1 MFSNL
6 FSGATL
12 YIILALL
19 ASTAGFGYLSY
30 SLSND
35 KAVAVAQLKDANNAI
50 LAYQKDAELKD
61 LSCKI
66 DDLSTSELTEDKNKI
81 DEAISPINDQL
92 RDLATVKKIPNKA
105 VPSAATLP
113 KETTKDESNFL
124 PDDGLLSPSV
134 KRLLNNGWCSV
145 YPESSECIPPLKPS
159 SKSM

>member
-30 SLSND
+30 SLYGD
-35 KAVAVAQLKDANNAI
+35 RAVAVAQLKTANDAI
-50 LAYQKDAELKD
+50 IGYQNSLNLRDS
-61 LSCKI
+61 SCKI
-66 DDLSTSELTEDKNKI
+66 DDLSTTQLTEDKNKI
-81 DEAISPINDQL
+81 DEAISPINDEL

-105 VPSAATLP
+105 VQSTATLP

-124 PDDGLLSPSV
+124 PDDGLLSPNV

-145 YPESSECIPPLKPS
+145 YPESSECIPSLKPT

>member
-35 KAVAVAQLKDANNAI
+35 KAVAVDQLKDANNAI

-61 LSCKI
+61 FSCKI
-66 DDLSTSELTEDKNKI
+66 DDTSVVESIAEKQEVRDKIDNLVVKINKLKTGVAIAPSDIETNKNAKTTTIYGSELLSLDLRLLLDSAYCIASPEDSI
-81 DEAISPINDQL
+81 CG
-92 RDLATVKKIPNKA
+92 
-105 VPSAATLP
+105 
-113 KETTKDESNFL
+113 TTGQ
-124 PDDGLLSPSV
+124 PPSV
-134 KRLLNNGWCSV
+134 SLQS
-145 YPESSECIPPLKPS
+145 KPIR
-159 SKSM
+159 